1 MHSEFNTCRSI
12 RCNIAIY
19 QIISR
24 ALHITAHIAV
34 RNNNPARKSGVLMSC
49 MWYIF
54 SVAAC
59 ESEIDVRIMRSGS
72 MSIMS
77 SRIMMSS

>member
-12 RCNIAIY
+12 RCNIAVY
-19 QIISR
+19 QIMSR
-24 ALHITAHIAV
+24 ALHSTVNRVARV
-34 RNNNPARKSGVLMSC
+34 NNPARKRGVLMSC